1 MLSKEKI
8 ASIEMFKGFGQEE
21 LDEVAE
27 LCEKNNHIGFL
38 LMQKVATV
46 IGDRLT
52 KQQAVF
58 IKEVGD
64 SLQFKW

>member
-1 MLSKEKI
+1 MERV
-8 ASIEMFKGFGQEE
+8 E
-21 LDEVAE
+21 L
-27 LCEKNNHIGFL
+27 LCLYEKNNHIGFL

-46 IGDRLT
+46 IDDRLT

-58 IKEVGD
+58 VKEVGG

>member
-64 SLQFKW
+64 SLHFKW